1 MDSELTM
8 VDLLNALKTC
18 KDSSPGPDGIPYSV
32 YKTFWKITGPIL
44 LESWKYSV
52 LMESLPPSH
61 YESVITLL
69 PKEGKDTRDI
79 KNWRP
84 ITLSNCDAKI
94 ITKAL
99 STKVSK
105 VLNSIIDVSQTAYIP
120 GRSVADNLR
129 TNFYMKKICERKNL
143 NSVLISLDAKKAFD
157 SVSHKYIEDTL
168 KAYGFGIKFINIFK
182 ILYKDITARI
192 LINGYQSESIPIR
205 RGVKQGDALSCAI
218 FIICIDPLLR
228 NLNKSKDIEEIK
240 IQTSNIF
247 FKAGAY
253 ADDVS
258 VVCKN
263 TAKSIHGVFHEY
275 GRLTERSGLEL
286 NAEKTEILRLNN
298 NQKLNIKFRYLGKSF
313 NIETVSKL
321 KICGLFY
328 CNNNDEEYE
337 LNVLN
342 KIKKLTCKIRQWI
355 PRHLTMEGKTLI
367 IKTFGLSQLI
377 YNMQSYSFRPAELK
391 NVEKEI
397 FNFIWSNN
405 EYHKGVDRI
414 SRAKM
419 KNSYEEGGMNV
430 TDVEC
435 LDRSLKLRQ
444 FIRAHGS
451 NHPIAEIQSL
461 IIGNEGNKFCQEY
474 HNITDKEGICK
485 SAQDTLN
492 IIIDYNRGQYVKL
505 DKQEYEMDRNLINEV
520 ASIDLVTFLKR
531 KNKVFSL
538 CILKPLIAQGI
549 NTLGDLTQ
557 AYEHEIDRNTNKA
570 MALVIHSIPKILIDI
585 AKCYNE
591 EVNSIDL
598 ALKYILVTKNR
609 RLAIESIP
617 AKEFQALL
625 KNALGRIENTNFREK
640 LKIEEFNATNIL
652 TFRKHCRNAK
662 LRNIY
667 FRLIHNDFFTHERMN
682 RYKMTNT
689 DECPRCKQ
697 TETTKHLLWECHHSK
712 HIWDLYNNYMI
723 KLDKADSV
731 ISEYSQI
738 YNAGETAGITIIKA
752 KIIQE
757 MIQIR
762 RPTNWDTSNFEK
774 VVDELVNMELYNY
787 KKKHCLAQFNTKWK
801 FLKR

>member
-1 MDSELTM
+1 
-8 VDLLNALKTC
+8 
-18 KDSSPGPDGIPYSV
+18 
-32 YKTFWKITGPIL
+32 
-44 LESWKYSV
+44 
-52 LMESLPPSH
+52 MESLPPSH

-105 VLNSIIDVSQTAYIP
+105 VLNSILDVSQTAYIP

-129 TNFYMKKICERKNL
+129 ANFYMKKLCERKNL

-168 KAYGFGIKFINIFK
+168 KACGFGVGFINIFK
-182 ILYKDITARI
+182 MLYKDITARI

-240 IQTSNIF
+240 IHTSNIF
-247 FKAGAY
+247 FEAGAY

-263 TAKSIHGVFHEY
+263 TAKSIHGVFYEY

-321 KICGLFY
+321 KICKLFY

-377 YNMQSYSFRPAELK
+377 YNMQSYSLRPAELK

-405 EYHKGVDRI
+405 EYHKGIDRI
-414 SRAKM
+414 SRSVM
-419 KNSYEEGGMNV
+419 KNCYEEGGMNV

-461 IIGNEGNKFCQEY
+461 VIGNENAKNKFSQEY

-505 DKQEYEMDRNLINEV
+505 DKEEYETDRNLINEV

-531 KNKVFSL
+531 KNRVFSV

-549 NTLGDLTQ
+549 NTLGDLIQ
-557 AYEHEIDRNTNKA
+557 AYEHKIDINTNKA
-570 MALVIHSIPKILIDI
+570 MAIVIHSFPKILIDI

-591 EVNSIDL
+591 EINSIDL

-617 AKEFQALL
+617 AKEFQVLL
-625 KNALGRIENTNFREK
+625 KNALGRIENTNFRVK
-640 LKIEEFNATNIL
+640 LKIEEFDATNIL

-689 DECPRCKQ
+689 DECPRCNQ
-697 TETTKHLLWECHHSK
+697 TETTKHLLGECHHSK
-712 HIWDLYNNYMI
+712 HIWDLYNDYMI
-723 KLDKADSV
+723 KLDKANSV

-738 YNAGETAGITIIKA
+738 YKAGETAGITIIKA

-762 RPTNWDTSNFEK
+762 RPTNWDTLNLEK
-774 VVDELVNMELYNY
+774 VVDELVNIELYNY